1 MGVGWPPIALSKTTG
16 RPPGELV
23 RAERPGGENRHLAA
37 YEG

>member
-23 RAERPGGENRHLAA
+23 RAERLGAENRDFDS